1 MNSLKQQEKIIR
13 MKLQTAKILWAEDR
27 KEATFLLLESIDD
40 PRADELRDRMGFD
53 DDFEIG
59 RASSPS
65 IPIPVIGIVAVIL
78 VALSFLMGTLLN
90 LDGGGVQSL
99 SENNRLETS
108 ATPTSHPNE
117 PTVQSLMGLTNT
129 ASEVQL
135 TQAAIENKQ
144 NSSMNLLDATETA
157 RYVQATET
165 QKARGTQTTND

>member
-1 MNSLKQQEKIIR
+1 MNSLQRQEKIIR

-59 RASSPS
+59 RVSSPS
-65 IPIPVIGIVAVIL
+65 IPFSVVGMVTVVLIV
-78 VALSFLMGTLLN
+78 LSFLLGTLLD
-90 LDGGGVQSL
+90 LDGGGVQPV
-99 SENNRLETS
+99 SENNLVKPS
-108 ATPTSHPNE
+108 ATPISQPDE
-117 PTVQSLMGLTNT
+117 PTIQSLIELTDT

-135 TQAAIENKQ
+135 TQAAIENNQ

-165 QKARGTQTTND
+165 QNAKETQITND